1 MAPGKDGRAV
11 LAIEAGL
18 TVGGEGTQVGH
29 AVDSV
34 EQGEDQEGDEKP
46 DKEVDKHNMVS
57 CVSNVNDDMN
67 YATPVNPLIAILLL
81 CSFEEGE
88 VGGYSGE
95 EEEHRHLP
103 NVHEESNG
111 ERQVH
116 EPIVWPSNTLDV
128 PVKYYID

>member
-88 VGGYSGE
+88 VGGYS
-95 EEEHRHLP
+95 
-103 NVHEESNG
+103 
-111 ERQVH
+111 
-116 EPIVWPSNTLDV
+116 
-128 PVKYYID
+128 